1 MKRTGAKAV
10 VLMALA
16 VAGPAWAGTL
26 SVVVLKKDGQPLAGA
41 IVTAEPEAARFASPA
56 PVQAI
61 VDQMNLAFAPDVSVI
76 PVGSS
81 LSFPNSDAV
90 SHQVYSFSPTRRFQL
105 PLYRGKPYPPVVF
118 DQPGIVTLGCNI
130 HDNML
135 AYVVI
140 TNAPLFGRTG
150 DKGEWVVQNAPE
162 GTYRIK
168 LWHPRLKEPIA
179 MRERTARLGSDGG
192 VITLQLDE
200 SLRPPP
206 LKGHPHSWDY

>member
-1 MKRTGAKAV
+1 M
-10 VLMALA
+10 MALA
-16 VAGPAWAGTL
+16 VAGPAVGWHALCGRPEERRQTAAGRRDRGARGGARLRRRRRYRRSWIRWISRSCPT
-26 SVVVLKKDGQPLAGA
+26 SV
-41 IVTAEPEAARFASPA
+41 
-56 PVQAI
+56 
-61 VDQMNLAFAPDVSVI
+61 VI

-105 PLYRGKPYPPVVF
+105 PLYRGKPYPPVDF

-135 AYVVI
+135 AYVVV

-150 DKGEWVVQNAPE
+150 DKGEWVAHNVPE

-168 LWHPRLKEPIA
+168 LWHPRLKEPVA
-179 MRERTARLGSDGG
+179 MRRAHARASTATAASSR
-192 VITLQLDE
+192 
-200 SLRPPP
+200 
-206 LKGHPHSWDY
+206 